1 MSVTAD
7 ENSCFGKEYYDED
20 GTECPF
26 QTCVARQECKR
37 ICDLGSGI
45 LHDRKIRQKKEEV
58 ESKNREKE
66 KKKKSKKEELRILE
80 KIKLGNSR
88 KKGYDRPQK
97 LDYKNDGCLR
107 DDMVNRIDEY
117 LIDTDYSMRRTRNIQ
132 SVSSRHLGPLNTE
145 YLFKIETRRKKS
157 ILVYIRDDLANK
169 LSDRGLVC
177 RSLFDT
183 EKACYPNYFQWV
195 IQIKSVSE
203 LDIFLQELD
212 L

>member
-1 MSVTAD
+1 M
-7 ENSCFGKEYYDED
+7 
-20 GTECPF
+20 
-26 QTCVARQECKR
+26 
-37 ICDLGSGI
+37 
-45 LHDRKIRQKKEEV
+45 IRQKKEEV

-203 LDIFLQELD
+203 LDIFLQ
-212 L
+212 